1 VSTPVP
7 VPPPGFDELSV
18 EEQIDY
24 VHELWNRIAASPERI
39 PVPQWHR
46 DLLNERLDDL
56 EANPEDGVPWEQ
68 VRDELRAKLGHSR

>member
-1 VSTPVP
+1 MSTPVP

-24 VHELWNRIAASPERI
+24 VHALWNRIAASPERI

-46 DLLNERLDDL
+46 DLIDERLDDL
-56 EANPEDGVPWEQ
+56 EANPEDGEPWEQ
-68 VRDELRAKLGHSR
+68 VQDELRAKLSRSR